1 MSFTGST
8 LSADAIR
15 NYIKSKHDAEAE
27 KLRAHQLEVKAEQ
40 DKLHAA
46 FQERE
51 VQPEAMD
58 RIATVVRKAVE
69 IGDKQALVV
78 RFPSDWLPD
87 QGRAITNHAPNWADN
102 LDGFAQRAY
111 DFFKKELEPRGFQLR
126 AEIMDWP
133 GGKPGDVGF
142 FLQWKRPEE
151 Q

>member
-1 MSFTGST
+1 MSITGST

-15 NYIKSKHDAEAE
+15 DFIKSKQDAEAA
-27 KLRAHQLEVKAEQ
+27 KRRAYETEVKAEQ

-46 FQERE
+46 FLERE

-58 RIATVVRKAVE
+58 RIANVVRKAVE

-87 QGRAITNHAPNWADN
+87 QGRAITNHAPDWPDH
-102 LDGFAQRAY
+102 LEGFARRAH

-142 FLQWKRPEE
+142 YLQWKRPEE
-151 Q
+151 R